1 MEPELLTAPGRHF
14 QVVVKSSKF
23 CNLRCRYCYE
33 FAELGS
39 RERMGRPDLRLLY
52 THVRDYVR
60 AVDARDGVDTAV
72 TFIWHGGEPLMLEP
86 GYYWETLAD
95 LDDVFGDVRHR
106 SVVQTNLTVLDEP
119 RLALLRSG
127 FDAVGVSVDLFGGLR
142 VNIAGRDSQD
152 AVLANLDRLREE
164 GIPHGCVTV
173 LTAANLS
180 RVDDIFHHYE
190 ATGTRFR
197 VLPLF
202 DGAFA
207 DQHSG
212 FDVGNTD
219 IIAALCRLFDLWLAS
234 PSPVE
239 IFPLNEYVDRAVR
252 HITGA
257 EPVYYDRRSW
267 LDTILVNTDG
277 ETYAFGDPYGQR
289 ESSIGNLLTTPL
301 TDMFAGP
308 AFDRSALDAERR
320 IAANC
325 LRCDL
330 FGACTGSYIADGE
343 VSQRDSVDGTMRA
356 CVVERAVITHIAD
369 RLRELPDLLLAPR
382 QATDELAPF

>member
-1 MEPELLTAPGRHF
+1 MAPGRHF

-39 RERMGRPDLRLLY
+39 RERMGRPDLRRMY

-60 AVDARDGVDTAV
+60 TVDDRDGVDTAV

-86 GYYWETLAD
+86 GYYWDTLAD

-127 FDAVGVSVDLFGGLR
+127 FDAIGVSVDLFGGLR
-142 VNIAGRDSQD
+142 VNIAGHDSQD
-152 AVLANLDRLREE
+152 SVLANLDRLREE
-164 GIPHGCVTV
+164 GIPYGCVTV

-212 FDVGNTD
+212 FDVGNDD
-219 IIAALCRLFDLWLAS
+219 IITALCRLFDLWLAS
-234 PSPVE
+234 PNPVE
-239 IFPLNEYVDRAVR
+239 IFPLNEYVDRAIR
-252 HITGA
+252 HITDA

-277 ETYAFGDPYGQR
+277 ETYAFGDPYGQPD
-289 ESSIGNLLTTPL
+289 SSLGNLFTTPL
-301 TDMFAGP
+301 TDMFTGP
-308 AFDRSALDAERR
+308 EFNRSALDAEHR

-325 LRCDL
+325 LHCDL
-330 FGACTGSYIADGE
+330 FGACTGSYVADGE

-356 CVVERAVITHIAD
+356 CVVERAVITHIAS
-369 RLRELPDLLLAPR
+369 RLRDLPDLRRTTRPV
-382 QATDELAPF
+382 TDELAPF

>member
-1 MEPELLTAPGRHF
+1 MAPGRHF

-39 RERMGRPDLRLLY
+39 RERMGRPDLRRLY

-60 AVDARDGVDTAV
+60 TVDARDGVDTAV

-86 GYYWETLAD
+86 GYYWDTLAD

-106 SVVQTNLTVLDEP
+106 SVVQTNLTVLDES

-152 AVLANLDRLREE
+152 SVLANLDRLREE

-173 LTAANLS
+173 LTAANLT

-207 DQHSG
+207 DQHTG
-212 FDVGNTD
+212 FDVGNTE
-219 IIAALCRLFDLWLAS
+219 IITALCRLFDLWLAS
-234 PSPVE
+234 PNPVE

-277 ETYAFGDPYGQR
+277 ETYAFGDPYGQPDR
-289 ESSIGNLLTTPL
+289 SLGNLFTTPL

-308 AFDRSALDAERR
+308 EFDRSALDAERR

-343 VSQRDSVDGTMRA
+343 VSQRDSVNGTMRA
-356 CVVERAVITHIAD
+356 CVVERAVITHIAG
-369 RLRELPDLLLAPR
+369 RLRELPDLRWAPR
-382 QATDELAPF
+382 PATDELAPF

>member
-1 MEPELLTAPGRHF
+1 MAPGRHF

-39 RERMGRPDLRLLY
+39 RERMGRPDLRRLY
-52 THVRDYVR
+52 SHVRDYVR
-60 AVDARDGVDTAV
+60 TVDDRDGVDTAV

-86 GYYWETLAD
+86 GYYWDTLAD

-106 SVVQTNLTVLDEP
+106 SVVQTNLTVLDDA

-180 RVDDIFHHYE
+180 RVDDIFRHYE

-212 FDVGNTD
+212 FDVGNTE
-219 IIAALCRLFDLWLAS
+219 IITALCRLFDLWLAS

-252 HITGA
+252 HITDA

-277 ETYAFGDPYGQR
+277 ETYAFGDPYGQPDR
-289 ESSIGNLLTTPL
+289 SLGNLFTTPL

-308 AFDRSALDAERR
+308 EFDRSALDAERR

-356 CVVERAVITHIAD
+356 CVVERAVITHIAG
-369 RLRELPDLLLAPR
+369 RLRELPDLLRTPR
-382 QATDELAPF
+382 PATDELAPF